1 MLNRK
6 KIPYG
11 NHFINNDDI
20 NAVSRTLRNEKITT
34 GQEVTK
40 FELKIKKYLNCK
52 YSLVC
57 NSGTSAIFMAMYSI
71 GLKKNDNIIM
81 PSINFIASYNVAR
94 IFGANIYLADVDKFT
109 GQMTPQD
116 LENCRKKFSIKK
128 IKAVILMYNGGYPQN
143 ADKFLAFKKKFNCF
157 IIEDAC
163 HAFGASYKY
172 RNKYIKVGSC
182 KHSDISTFSLH
193 PLKTITT
200 GEGGIVSTNN
210 KKIYEKLKSFST
222 LGIKRSIKHWEYNI
236 YDLGFNFRLTD
247 FQCSLGISQ
256 LKKINLFIDRRKKIF
271 DAYSFK
277 LKKIPQIKCPNFLKG
292 YKSSYHLYLI
302 NIKDFNKKKKDQ
314 LIKYMLKNKVILQY
328 HYIPIYKFKL
338 FKDKYIGKNSEIY
351 YNSTLSLP
359 IYVGLKQRQINLIVN
374 LLRGFT

>member
-1 MLNRK
+1 
-6 KIPYG
+6 
-11 NHFINNDDI
+11 
-20 NAVSRTLRNEKITT
+20 
-34 GQEVTK
+34 
-40 FELKIKKYLNCK
+40 
-52 YSLVC
+52 
-57 NSGTSAIFMAMYSI
+57 
-71 GLKKNDNIIM
+71 
-81 PSINFIASYNVAR
+81 
-94 IFGANIYLADVDKFT
+94 
-109 GQMTPQD
+109 
-116 LENCRKKFSIKK
+116 
-128 IKAVILMYNGGYPQN
+128 MYNGGYPQN

-210 KKIYEKLKSFST
+210 KKIYEKLKSFRT
-222 LGIKRSIKHWEYNI
+222 QGIKRSIKHWEYNI

-302 NIKDFNKKKKDQ
+302 NIKDFNKKKKR
-314 LIKYMLKNKVILQY
+314 
-328 HYIPIYKFKL
+328 
-338 FKDKYIGKNSEIY
+338 S
-351 YNSTLSLP
+351 
-359 IYVGLKQRQINLIVN
+359 IN
-374 LLRGFT
+374 

>member
-116 LENCRKKFSIKK
+116 LENCRKNFSIKK

-143 ADKFLAFKKKFNCF
+143 ADKFLAFQK
-157 IIEDAC
+157 
-163 HAFGASYKY
+163 
-172 RNKYIKVGSC
+172 
-182 KHSDISTFSLH
+182 
-193 PLKTITT
+193 
-200 GEGGIVSTNN
+200 
-210 KKIYEKLKSFST
+210 
-222 LGIKRSIKHWEYNI
+222 
-236 YDLGFNFRLTD
+236 
-247 FQCSLGISQ
+247 
-256 LKKINLFIDRRKKIF
+256 
-271 DAYSFK
+271 
-277 LKKIPQIKCPNFLKG
+277 
-292 YKSSYHLYLI
+292 
-302 NIKDFNKKKKDQ
+302 
-314 LIKYMLKNKVILQY
+314 
-328 HYIPIYKFKL
+328 
-338 FKDKYIGKNSEIY
+338 
-351 YNSTLSLP
+351 
-359 IYVGLKQRQINLIVN
+359 NLIV
-374 LLRGFT
+374 L